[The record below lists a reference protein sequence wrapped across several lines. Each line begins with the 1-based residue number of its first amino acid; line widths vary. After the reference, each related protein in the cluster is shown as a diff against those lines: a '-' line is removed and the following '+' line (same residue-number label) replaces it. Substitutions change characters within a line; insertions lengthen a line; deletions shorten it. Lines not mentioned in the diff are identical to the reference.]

1 MLQRY
6 LKTIAQVEESNILSK
21 KDIFRE
27 VAHLRLITDAELWI
41 GHYNAMRHPIFIM
54 SSEISF

>member
-54 SSEISF
+54 LK